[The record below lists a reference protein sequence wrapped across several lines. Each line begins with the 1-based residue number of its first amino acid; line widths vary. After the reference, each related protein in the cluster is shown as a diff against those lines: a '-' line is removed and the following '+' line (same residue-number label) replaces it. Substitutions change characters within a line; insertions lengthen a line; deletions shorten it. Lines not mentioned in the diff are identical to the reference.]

1 MELRRIS
8 YIGLGT
14 LALLLAPLALTL
26 MNPAAHLSGG
36 GGGGFDWMPGDFA
49 VMGVFLLAAG
59 VALDL
64 VWRKAGKYRVVVA
77 ALIGFLFAWLWV
89 ELAVGL
95 FTAWGS

>member
-8 YIGLGT
+8 YIGLGM

-36 GGGGFDWMPGDFA
+36 GGGGFDWSPSDFA
-49 VMGVFLLAAG
+49 VMGALLFGVG

-64 VWRKAGKYRVVVA
+64 IWRKAGRYRVLGCA
-77 ALIGFLFAWLWV
+77 ALVFLFLWLWA
-89 ELAVGL
+89 ELAVGV
-95 FTAWGS
+95 FTNWGS